1 MFNLGGWLTLGL
13 LLAGAIGVHG
23 QDTAKEAG
31 WISLFNGKDLEG
43 WTVKIKGYALNENF
57 GNTFRVENGVLRV
70 CYDQYQKFDARYGH
84 IFFREKFSHYRFRV
98 EYRFIGEQT
107 PGGAGWALR
116 NSGIMLHCQSPES
129 IRRDQ
134 DFPVSIEVQ
143 LLGGDGTHERSTAN
157 MCSPGTHIMM
167 GGKLITQHCVNSR
180 SKTFHGDQ
188 WVTAEVEVH
197 GGGLIRHIVNGESVM
212 EYEQPQLD
220 EGDADA
226 RKLIKDGNKLLREG
240 YIALQSESHPVEFR
254 KIEILPLK

>member
-1 MFNLGGWLTLGL
+1 M
-13 LLAGAIGVHG
+13 
-23 QDTAKEAG
+23 
-31 WISLFNGKDLEG
+31 
-43 WTVKIKGYALNENF
+43 
-57 GNTFRVENGVLRV
+57 LRPIP
-70 CYDQYQKFDARYGH
+70 KFDARYGH

-98 EYRFIGEQT
+98 EYRFVGEQT

-226 RKLIKDGNKLLREG
+226 RKLIKNGDKLLREG